1 MQRRSILKTAAVA
14 LPLLAVG
21 LPSQAQQTYP
31 NRTITLIAPF
41 SPGGALDMIARTIGQ
56 KIAEDLGQTVVV
68 DNKAGAAGIIG
79 TQFVARSAPDG
90 YTILLGAT
98 TTHGIN
104 PSMYKKLSYD
114 ATKDFEPV
122 SLIATI
128 PHLLVVNVN
137 SPVNN
142 LQEFLKWGKSNPIAF
157 GSAGVG
163 SPHHLAGELLKSRT
177 QIDAQHIPYKG
188 TGPAMTGLMGG
199 EIQFMSVE
207 TAAAMPHIKAGKLKA
222 LALAAGKRDASIDV
236 ATYAEQGLPKFEVYS
251 WFAVY
256 APKGTPK
263 DIVEKLSKSIA
274 EATKKQDVK
283 DRFATLGANPVGST
297 PAELGK
303 FQQSEIELWANA
315 VKISGASAD

>member
-1 MQRRSILKTAAVA
+1 MRRRNILKTAAVA
-14 LPLLAVG
+14 LPLLAIG
-21 LPSQAQQTYP
+21 LPSQAQQPYP
-31 NRTITLIAPF
+31 NRAITLIAPF

-56 KIAEDLGQTVVV
+56 KIAEDLGQTVIV

-79 TQFVARSAPDG
+79 TQFVARTAPDG

-128 PHLLVVNVN
+128 PHLLAVNVN

-163 SPHHLAGELLKSRT
+163 SPHHLAGEVLKSRT

-222 LALAAGKRDASIDV
+222 LALAAAKRDPSIDV
-236 ATYAEQGLPKFEVYS
+236 ATYAEQGLAKFEVYS

-274 EATKKQDVK
+274 DATKKKDVQE
-283 DRFATLGANPVGST
+283 RFATLGANPVGST
-297 PAELGK
+297 PAELAK
-303 FQQSEIELWANA
+303 FQASEIELWANA